1 MDTKA
6 LAEILETLKQSG
18 FAEVEL
24 DYQDWHLHV
33 RQGTVS
39 AMPTEPVAASSA
51 TAPQVGET
59 VVKSPLVGIMH
70 LADEQ
75 QQSFVT
81 VGQTVEKGTIL
92 GQVESMKLF
101 NEIKSPVAGKVQ
113 QILVK
118 DRAGVAYDAP
128 LFVLQEVD

>member
-1 MDTKA
+1 MDIKA

-24 DYQDWHLHV
+24 DYHDWHLHV
-33 RQGTVS
+33 RQ
-39 AMPTEPVAASSA
+39 SA
-51 TAPQVGET
+51 TSSTTPAATADVGVPQPQGQ

-70 LADEQ
+70 LTDEQ
-75 QQSFVT
+75 QQPFVT
-81 VGQTVEKGTIL
+81 VGQTVEKGTVL

-101 NEIKSPVAGKVQ
+101 NEIKSPITGKVK

-118 DRAGVAYDAP
+118 DRAGVGYDAP
-128 LFVLQEVD
+128 LFVLQEAD

>member
-1 MDTKA
+1 MDTKV
-6 LAEILETLKQSG
+6 LAEILKTLKQSG
-18 FAEVEL
+18 FAEVDL

-33 RQGTVS
+33 RQGAVVDNIAAPAAVPQ
-39 AMPTEPVAASSA
+39 AMT
-51 TAPQVGET
+51 PQADKT

-70 LADEQ
+70 LTNEQ
-75 QQSFVT
+75 QQSFVA
-81 VGQTVEKGTIL
+81 VGQTVEKGTVL

-101 NEIKSPVAGKVQ
+101 NEIKSPVAGKVR

>member
-1 MDTKA
+1 MDIKA

-24 DYQDWHLHV
+24 DYHDWHLHV
-33 RQGTVS
+33 RQ
-39 AMPTEPVAASSA
+39 SA
-51 TAPQVGET
+51 TSSTTSAATADVDVPQPQGQ

-70 LADEQ
+70 LTDEQ
-75 QQSFVT
+75 QQPFVT

-101 NEIKSPVAGKVQ
+101 NEIKSPITGKVK

-118 DRAGVAYDAP
+118 DRAGVGYDAP
-128 LFVLQEVD
+128 LFVLQEAD